1 MSTEK
6 NGRTETFGVR
16 LRRLRKAKGFTQV
29 ELARAVGVSQPTIAY
44 YENEDGFPG
53 AVQIVKIAE
62 TLGLPP
68 DEVLGMKAPGRRKE
82 PESPENLRL
91 WRKLRQVETLPPA
104 ERRQVIQFIEA
115 LVERMQ
121 LKRKAS

>member
-6 NGRTETFGVR
+6 SGRTETFGAR

-44 YENEDGFPG
+44 YENEDGVPG
-53 AVQIVKIAE
+53 AVQIVKLAE

-68 DEVLGMKAPGRRKE
+68 DEMLGMRPAGRRRE
-82 PESPENLRL
+82 PESPESLRL

-115 LVERMQ
+115 LVERRQ
-121 LKRKAS
+121 LKRQAS

>member
-6 NGRTETFGVR
+6 NGRKETFGTR

-44 YENEDGFPG
+44 YENEDGLPG
-53 AVQIVKIAE
+53 AVQIVRIAE

-68 DEVLGMKAPGRRKE
+68 DEVLGMRTPGRRSE
-82 PESPENLRL
+82 PESPESLRL

-115 LVERMQ
+115 LVERRQ
-121 LKRKAS
+121 LKRQAS

>member
-6 NGRTETFGVR
+6 NGRKETFGTR

-44 YENEDGFPG
+44 YENEDGLPG

-68 DEVLGMKAPGRRKE
+68 DEVLGMRAPGRRAE
-82 PESPENLRL
+82 PESPESLRL

-115 LVERMQ
+115 LVERRQ
-121 LKRKAS
+121 LKRQAS

>member
-6 NGRTETFGVR
+6 NGRKETFGTR

-44 YENEDGFPG
+44 YENEDGLPG
-53 AVQIVKIAE
+53 AVQIVRIAE

-68 DEVLGMKAPGRRKE
+68 DEVLGMRTPGRRSE
-82 PESPENLRL
+82 PESPESLRL

-115 LVERMQ
+115 LVERRQ
-121 LKRKAS
+121 LKRQVS